1 MRNLLGLNDNT
12 IKLQRIMKRTL
23 LILSCLG
30 LAACTAR
37 TVYEPV
43 DRMTHNPEATNTETI
58 LHVWSWNFP
67 TIAENMKRISDA
79 GFTMIQTSPVNA
91 CFSPEG
97 GNVKIFDEKEGN
109 WYHYYQPTDWTIGNN
124 IVGTEQ
130 EMKAMLDSARKYDVR
145 VLVDVLPNHTAF
157 NIDLVAD
164 KFYEAVG
171 GRDKMFHSKGLEGIQ
186 DYNDR
191 IQCTLQGVGG
201 LPDVNTE
208 NPLFQ
213 KYYMEFV
220 NKLLD
225 MGVRGFRYDTA
236 KHIGVHS
243 DPLDTEAGVT
253 ENDFWDV
260 ATGRKEVLGVSLAIP
275 YDSLFVYGEVLQD
288 RNVPEAEYAGY
299 FGQTA
304 SSYGHVLRE
313 VLAKR
318 SAKDIDILS
327 WYHSAAPEYLTT
339 WVESHD
345 TYCNANE
352 SAGLTDAQIRT
363 GWVLLTA
370 RQNGTPLFYSRPM
383 NSTRENYWGDNLLGA
398 RGNDEFFHPE
408 VVAVNLFRQKME
420 GQLEDIQMS
429 SDGEV
434 VVVNRGDKGAA
445 IINFAAAENPVEL
458 ATSLPDGVYAD
469 QVYDKSFKVE
479 NGVLKGTVQPETTYI
494 IVK

>member
-1 MRNLLGLNDNT
+1 MNK
-12 IKLQRIMKRTL
+12 IVS
-23 LILSCLG
+23 LIACLC
-30 LAACTAR
+30 LAACASNKTAGF
-37 TVYEPV
+37 V
-43 DRMTHNPEATNTETI
+43 DRMTHDPNATNTETI

-67 TIAENMKRISDA
+67 TLAENMKKIADA

-97 GNVKIFDEKEGN
+97 GNIKILDEKEGN
-109 WYHYYQPTDWTIGNN
+109 WYHYYQPLDWTIGNN
-124 IVGTEQ
+124 IVGTEE
-130 EMKAMLDSARKYDVR
+130 EMKAMLDSARKYDIR
-145 VLVDVLPNHTAF
+145 VLVDVLPNHVAF
-157 NIDLVAD
+157 DIDLVTD
-164 KFYEAVG
+164 EFYAAVG
-171 GRDKMFHSKGLEGIQ
+171 GRDKMFHTHGLEDIQ

-191 IQCTLQGVGG
+191 TQCTHQGVGG

-220 NKLLD
+220 NKLLN

-243 DPLDTEAGVT
+243 DPVDAEAGVK

-260 ATGRKEVLGVSLAIP
+260 ATGRKEVLGVSLAMP

-288 RNVPEAEYAGY
+288 RNVPENEYAGY

-304 SSYGHVLRE
+304 SGYGHVLRE

-327 WYHSAAPEYLTT
+327 WHHSAAPEYLTT

-363 GWVLLTA
+363 GWVFLTA

-383 NSTRENYWGDNLLGA
+383 NSTRENYFGDNLLGA

-408 VVAVNLFRQKME
+408 VVAVNKFRQSME
-420 GQLEDIQMS
+420 GQVEDIRIS
-429 SDGEV
+429 EDGEV
-434 VVVNRGDKGAA
+434 IVVNRGDKGAA
-445 IINFAAAENPVEL
+445 VINFAAEGNGVEL
-458 ATSLPDGVYAD
+458 ATSLPDGEYRD
-469 QVYDKSFKVE
+469 QVYGNVFTVE
-479 NGVLKGTVQPETTYI
+479 NGILKGDALAETTYI

>member
-1 MRNLLGLNDNT
+1 MNKIISLIAGL
-12 IKLQRIMKRTL
+12 
-23 LILSCLG
+23 C
-30 LAACTAR
+30 LAACASNPGY
-37 TVYEPV
+37 TVV
-43 DRMTHNPEATNTETI
+43 DRMTHDPNATNTETI

-67 TIAENMKRISDA
+67 TIAENMKQIADA

-97 GNVKIFDEKEGN
+97 GNVKILDEKEGN

-124 IVGTEQ
+124 IVGTEE
-130 EMKAMLDSARKYDVR
+130 EMKVMLDSAKKYDIR

-157 NIDLVAD
+157 NIDLVSD
-164 KFYEAVG
+164 EFYAAVG
-171 GRDKMFHSKGLEGIQ
+171 GRDKMFHTNGLEGIQ

-191 IQCTLQGVGG
+191 TQCTHQGVGG

-213 KYYMEFV
+213 KYYMQFV
-220 NKLLD
+220 NKLIE

-260 ATGRKEVLGVSLAIP
+260 ATGRKEVLGVSLAID
-275 YDSLFVYGEVLQD
+275 YNDLFVYGEVLQD
-288 RNVPEAEYAGY
+288 RTVPEAEYASY

-304 SSYGHVLRE
+304 SSYGHVVRE

-318 SAKDIDILS
+318 SAKDIDIVS

-363 GWVLLTA
+363 GWVLITA
-370 RQNGTPLFYSRPM
+370 RQNGVPLFYSRPM
-383 NSTRENYWGDNLLGA
+383 NSTRENYFGDNLLGA

-408 VVAVNLFRQKME
+408 VVAVNKFRKAME
-420 GQLEDIQMS
+420 GQVEDIKIAE
-429 SDGEV
+429 DGEV

-445 IINFAAAENPVEL
+445 VINFAADSNVVEL
-458 ATSLPDGVYAD
+458 PTGLADGTYTD
-469 QVYDKSFKVE
+469 QVYGTTFTVE
-479 NGVLKGTVQPETTYI
+479 NGVLKGDVQSETTYI
-494 IVK
+494 IG

>member
-1 MRNLLGLNDNT
+1 
-12 IKLQRIMKRTL
+12 MKR
-23 LILSCLG
+23 ILSIIACVG
-30 LAACTAR
+30 FAACSSQT
-37 TVYEPV
+37 TNDVV
-43 DRMTHNPEATNTETI
+43 DRMTHDPNATNTETI

-67 TIAENMKRISDA
+67 TIAENMKQIADA
-79 GFTMIQTSPVNA
+79 GFTMLQTSPVNA

-97 GNVKIFDEKEGN
+97 GNIKILDEKEGN

-124 IVGTEQ
+124 IVGTEA
-130 EMKAMLDSARKYDVR
+130 EMKAMLDSAKKYDIR

-157 NIDLVAD
+157 NIDLVTD
-164 KFYEAVG
+164 EFYAAVG
-171 GRDKMFHSKGLEGIQ
+171 GRDKMFHTHGLEGIN

-191 IQCTLQGVGG
+191 TECTHQGVGG

-213 KYYMEFV
+213 KYYMQFV
-220 NKLLD
+220 NKLVE

-243 DPLDTEAGVT
+243 DPVDAEAGVK

-288 RNVPEAEYAGY
+288 KNVPEEEYASY

-318 SAKDIDILS
+318 SAKDIDVLD
-327 WYHSAAPEYLTT
+327 WYHRAAPEHLTT

-363 GWVLLTA
+363 GWVFLTA

-383 NSTRENYWGDNLLGA
+383 NSTRENYFGDNLLGA

-408 VVAVNLFRQKME
+408 VVAVNKFRKSME
-420 GQLEDIQMS
+420 GQVEDVQIAE
-429 SDGEV
+429 DGEV
-434 VVVNRGDKGAA
+434 IVVNRGDMGAA
-445 IINFAAAENPVEL
+445 VINFALEANEVAL
-458 ATSLPDGVYAD
+458 ATALPDGEYND
-469 QVYDKSFKVE
+469 QVYGTTFVVAD
-479 NGVLKGTVQPETTYI
+479 GILKGTAQPETTYI
-494 IVK
+494 LSR

>member
-1 MRNLLGLNDNT
+1 MNR
-12 IKLQRIMKRTL
+12 
-23 LILSCLG
+23 ILSIIACVG
-30 LAACTAR
+30 LAACTSQ
-37 TVYEPV
+37 TTYNVV
-43 DRMTHNPEATNTETI
+43 DRMTHDPNATNTETI

-67 TIAENMKRISDA
+67 TIAENMKQIADA

-97 GNVKIFDEKEGN
+97 GNVKILDEKEGN

-124 IVGTEQ
+124 IVGTEA
-130 EMKAMLDSARKYDVR
+130 EMKAMLDSADKYDIR

-157 NIDLVAD
+157 DIDLVTD
-164 KFYEAVG
+164 EFYAAVG
-171 GRDKMFHSKGLEGIQ
+171 GRDKMFHTHGLEGIV

-191 IQCTLQGVGG
+191 TQCTHQGVGG

-213 KYYMEFV
+213 KYYMQFV
-220 NKLLD
+220 NKLVE

-243 DPLDTEAGVT
+243 DPLDTEAGVK

-260 ATGRKEVLGVSLAIP
+260 ATGRKEVLGVSLSIP

-288 RNVPEAEYAGY
+288 KNVPEEEYASY

-304 SSYGHVLRE
+304 SSYGHALGE

-318 SAKDIDILS
+318 SAKDIDLID
-327 WYHSAAPEYLTT
+327 WYHRAAPEYLTT

-363 GWVLLTA
+363 GWVFLTA

-383 NSTRENYWGDNLLGA
+383 NSTRENYFGDNLLGA

-408 VVAVNLFRQKME
+408 VVAVNKFRQSME
-420 GQLEDIQMS
+420 GQVEDVQIAE
-429 SDGEV
+429 DGEV
-434 VVVNRGDKGAA
+434 IVVNRGDMGDA
-445 IINFAAAENPVEL
+445 IINFALESNDVAL
-458 ATSLPDGVYAD
+458 ATALPDGEYKD
-469 QVYDKSFKVE
+469 QVYGTAFVVE
-479 NGVLKGTVQPETTYI
+479 NGVLKGTAQPETTYI
-494 IVK
+494 LSR

>member
-1 MRNLLGLNDNT
+1 MKNKIVTYAACLLA
-12 IKLQRIMKRTL
+12 
-23 LILSCLG
+23 
-30 LAACTAR
+30 AACTSPAGSNL
-37 TVYEPV
+37 V
-43 DRMTHNPEATNTETI
+43 DRMTHDPNATNTETI

-67 TIAENMKRISDA
+67 SIADNMKQISDA

-97 GNVKIFDEKEGN
+97 GNIKIFDEKEGN
-109 WYHYYQPTDWTIGNN
+109 WYHYYQPTDWTVGNN
-124 IVGTEQ
+124 IVGTEE
-130 EMKAMLDSARKYDVR
+130 EMKAMLDSAAKYDIR

-157 NIDLVAD
+157 NIDLVTD
-164 KFYEAVG
+164 EFYAAVG
-171 GRDKMFHSKGLEGIQ
+171 GREKMFHSKGLEGIQ

-191 IQCTLQGVGG
+191 TQCTLQGVGG

-220 NKLLD
+220 NKLVN

-243 DPLDTEAGVT
+243 DPLDTEAGVV

-288 RNVPEAEYAGY
+288 RNVPENEYAGY

-304 SSYGHVLRE
+304 STYGHVIRE

-327 WYHSAAPEYLTT
+327 WYHTAAPEYLTT

-363 GWVLLTA
+363 GWVFLTA

-408 VVAVNLFRQKME
+408 VVAVNKFRKEMA
-420 GQLEDIQMS
+420 GQTENIQVVA
-429 SDGEV
+429 DGKV
-434 VVVNRGDKGAA
+434 VAVNRGDKGVALV
-445 IINFAAAENPVEL
+445 NFSLDTIEVEAPV
-458 ATSLPDGVYAD
+458 SLPDGEYAD
-469 QVYDKSFKVE
+469 NVYGCAFKVE
-479 NGVLKGTVQPETTYI
+479 NGTLHGVVMPETTY
-494 IVK
+494 VVVRK

>member
-1 MRNLLGLNDNT
+1 MNRILT
-12 IKLQRIMKRTL
+12 IIA
-23 LILSCLG
+23 CLG
-30 LAACTAR
+30 LAACASQT
-37 TVYEPV
+37 TTLV
-43 DRMTHNPEATNTETI
+43 DRMTHDPNSTNTETI

-67 TIAENMKRISDA
+67 TIADNMEQIADA

-97 GNVKIFDEKEGN
+97 GNIKIFDSKEGN

-124 IVGTEQ
+124 IVGTEEQ
-130 EMKAMLDSARKYDVR
+130 MKAMLDSAKKYDIR

-157 NIDLVAD
+157 DISLVTD
-164 KFYEAVG
+164 EFYEAVG
-171 GRDKMFHSKGLEGIQ
+171 GKEKMFHTHGLKGIN

-191 IQCTLQGVGG
+191 TQCTHQGVGG

-220 NKLLD
+220 NKLIKL
-225 MGVRGFRYDTA
+225 GVRGFRYDTA

-260 ATGRKEVLGVSLAIP
+260 ATGRKEVLGVSLCIP

-288 RNVPEAEYAGY
+288 RNVPEEEYAGY

-313 VLAKR
+313 ALNKR
-318 SAKDIDILS
+318 SAKDIDLIS
-327 WYHSAAPEYLTT
+327 WYHRAAPEHLTT

-363 GWVLLTA
+363 GWVFLTA

-408 VVAVNLFRQKME
+408 VVAVNRFRQEMK
-420 GQLEDIQMS
+420 GQTENIAFS
-429 SDGEV
+429 EDGEIIL
-434 VVVNRGDKGAA
+434 VNRGDKGAA
-445 IINFAAAENPVEL
+445 VINLAAEKNTFALPTDL
-458 ATSLPDGVYAD
+458 ADGTYTDKVYG
-469 QVYDKSFKVE
+469 KTFTVE
-479 NGVLKGTVQPETTYI
+479 NGILKGSALAETTYI

>member
-1 MRNLLGLNDNT
+1 
-12 IKLQRIMKRTL
+12 MKR
-23 LILSCLG
+23 ILSIIACVG
-30 LAACTAR
+30 FAACSSQT
-37 TVYEPV
+37 TNDVV
-43 DRMTHNPEATNTETI
+43 DRMTHDPNATNTETI

-67 TIAENMKRISDA
+67 TIAENMKQIADA
-79 GFTMIQTSPVNA
+79 GFTMLQTSPVNA

-97 GNVKIFDEKEGN
+97 GNIKILDEKEGN

-124 IVGTEQ
+124 IVGTEA
-130 EMKAMLDSARKYDVR
+130 EMKAMLDSAKKYDIR

-157 NIDLVAD
+157 NIDLVTD
-164 KFYEAVG
+164 EFYAAVG
-171 GRDKMFHSKGLEGIQ
+171 GRDKMFHTHGLEGIN

-191 IQCTLQGVGG
+191 TECTHQGVGG

-213 KYYMEFV
+213 KYYMQFV
-220 NKLLD
+220 NKLVE

-243 DPLDTEAGVT
+243 DPVDAEAGVK

-288 RNVPEAEYAGY
+288 KNVPEEEYASY

-318 SAKDIDILS
+318 SAKDIDVLD
-327 WYHSAAPEYLTT
+327 WYHRAAPEYLTT

-363 GWVLLTA
+363 GWVFLTA

-383 NSTRENYWGDNLLGA
+383 NSTRENYFGDNLLGA
-398 RGNDEFFHPE
+398 RGTDEFFHPE
-408 VVAVNLFRQKME
+408 VVAVNKFRKSME
-420 GQLEDIQMS
+420 GQVEDVQIAE
-429 SDGEV
+429 DGEV
-434 VVVNRGDKGAA
+434 IVVNRGDMGAA
-445 IINFAAAENPVEL
+445 VINFALEANEVAL
-458 ATSLPDGVYAD
+458 ATALPDGEYKD
-469 QVYDKSFKVE
+469 QVYGTTFVVAD
-479 NGVLKGTVQPETTYI
+479 GILKGTAQPETTYI
-494 IVK
+494 LSR

>member
-1 MRNLLGLNDNT
+1 MN
-12 IKLQRIMKRTL
+12 RILTFVA
-23 LILSCLG
+23 CLCV
-30 LAACTAR
+30 AACAPKTPADKG
-37 TVYEPV
+37 V
-43 DRMTHNPEATNTETI
+43 DRMVHDPNYTNTETI

-67 TIAENMKRISDA
+67 TITENMKQIADA

-97 GNVKIFDEKEGN
+97 GNIKILDEKEGN

-124 IVGTEQ
+124 IVGTEE
-130 EMKAMLDSARKYDVR
+130 EMQIMLDEAEKYGIR

-157 NIDLVAD
+157 DIDLVTD
-164 KFYEAVG
+164 EFYAAVG
-171 GRDKMFHSKGLEGIQ
+171 GRDKMFHTYGLQGIN

-191 IQCTLQGVGG
+191 TQCTHQGVGG

-213 KYYMEFV
+213 KYYMQFV
-220 NKLLD
+220 NKLIE

-260 ATGRKEVLGVSLAIP
+260 ATGRKEVLGVSLAID
-275 YDSLFVYGEVLQD
+275 YNELFVYGEVLQD
-288 RNVPEAEYAGY
+288 RNVPEEEYASY

-313 VLAKR
+313 VLAKGHAR
-318 SAKDIDILS
+318 ENDLMQ
-327 WYHSAAPEYLTT
+327 WYHRAAPEYLTT

-363 GWVLLTA
+363 GWVFLTA

-383 NSTRENYWGDNLLGA
+383 NSTRENYFGDNLLGA

-408 VVAVNLFRQKME
+408 VVAVNKFRKNMD
-420 GQLEDIQMS
+420 GQVETVAIAEN
-429 SDGEV
+429 GES

-445 IINFAAAENPVEL
+445 LINFSGNVNEISL
-458 ATSLPDGVYAD
+458 ATQLPDGEYKDEVYGQNFNVKD
-469 QVYDKSFKVE
+469 GILSGVVE
-479 NGVLKGTVQPETTYI
+479 PYTTYI
-494 IVK
+494 VSL

>member
-1 MRNLLGLNDNT
+1 
-12 IKLQRIMKRTL
+12 MKR
-23 LILSCLG
+23 IFIAIACLG
-30 LAACTAR
+30 LAACAT
-37 TVYEPV
+37 TTENKPV
-43 DRMTHNPEATNTETI
+43 DRMTHDPNATNTETI

-67 TIAENMKRISDA
+67 TIAENMKQISDA
-79 GFTMIQTSPVNA
+79 GFTMLQTSPVNA

-97 GNVKIFDEKEGN
+97 GNIKILDEKEGN

-124 IVGTEQ
+124 ILGTEA
-130 EMKAMLDSARKYDVR
+130 EMKAMLDSAKKYDIR

-157 NIDLVAD
+157 DIDLVTEE
-164 KFYEAVG
+164 FYDAVG
-171 GRDKMFHSKGLEGIQ
+171 GRDKMFHTKGLEGIN

-191 IQCTLQGVGG
+191 AQCTHQGVGG

-213 KYYMEFV
+213 KYYMQFV
-220 NKLLD
+220 NKLIE

-260 ATGRKEVLGVSLAIP
+260 ATGRKEVLGVSLCIP

-288 RNVPEAEYAGY
+288 RNVPEEEYASY

-318 SAKDIDILS
+318 SAKGIDLLN
-327 WYHSAAPEYLTT
+327 WYHRAAPEYLTT

-363 GWVLLTA
+363 GWVFLTA

-383 NSTRENYWGDNLLGA
+383 NSTREDYFGDNLLGA

-408 VVAVNLFRQKME
+408 VVAVNNFRKDMD
-420 GQLEDIQMS
+420 GQIEDVQIAE
-429 SDGEV
+429 DGEV
-434 VVVNRGDKGAA
+434 IVVNRGDKGAA
-445 IINFAAAENPVEL
+445 VINFSLAENPVEL
-458 ATSLPDGVYAD
+458 PTALPDGEYRDAVYG
-469 QVYDKSFKVE
+469 KVFIVS
-479 NGVLKGTVQPETTYI
+479 NGILQGTAAPETTYVI
-494 IVK
+494 TK

>member
-1 MRNLLGLNDNT
+1 
-12 IKLQRIMKRTL
+12 
-23 LILSCLG
+23 
-30 LAACTAR
+30 
-37 TVYEPV
+37 
-43 DRMTHNPEATNTETI
+43 MTHDATYTNTETI

-67 TIAENMKRISDA
+67 TITENMKQIADA

-97 GNVKIFDEKEGN
+97 GNIKILDEKEGN

-124 IVGTEQ
+124 IVGTEEQ
-130 EMKAMLDSARKYDVR
+130 MQVMLDEAKKYGIK
-145 VLVDVLPNHTAF
+145 VLVDVLPNHTGF
-157 NIDLVAD
+157 DIDLVSEN
-164 KFYEAVG
+164 FYEAVG
-171 GRDKMFHSKGLEGIQ
+171 GRDKMFHTHGLEGIN

-191 IQCTLQGVGG
+191 TQCTHQGVGG

-213 KYYMEFV
+213 KYYMQFV
-220 NKLLD
+220 NKLIEV
-225 MGVRGFRYDTA
+225 GVRGFRYDTA

-260 ATGRKEVLGVSLAIP
+260 ATGRKEVLGVSLCIP

-288 RNVPEAEYAGY
+288 RNVPEEEYASY

-313 VLAKR
+313 VLWKR
-318 SAKDIDILS
+318 SAKDHDLLQ
-327 WYHSAAPEYLTT
+327 WYHRAAPEYLTT

-363 GWVLLTA
+363 GWVFLTA
-370 RQNGTPLFYSRPM
+370 RQHGTPLFYSRPM
-383 NSTRENYWGDNLLGA
+383 NSTRENYFGDNLLGA
-398 RGNDEFFHPE
+398 RGNDEVLHPE
-408 VVAVNLFRQKME
+408 AVAVNKFRQQIN
-420 GQLEDIQMS
+420 GQLENVQIS
-429 SDGEV
+429 EDGEV
-434 VVVNRGDKGAA
+434 IVISRGDKGAA
-445 IINFAAAENPVEL
+445 VINFALDTNAVEL
-458 ATSLPDGVYAD
+458 STTLPDGEYKDA
-469 QVYDKSFKVE
+469 VYDQTFTVE
-479 NGVLKGTVQPETTYI
+479 NGILKGAAQPETTYI
-494 IVK
+494 ITL

>member
-1 MRNLLGLNDNT
+1 
-12 IKLQRIMKRTL
+12 MKR
-23 LILSCLG
+23 ILSIIACVG
-30 LAACTAR
+30 FAACSSQT
-37 TVYEPV
+37 TNDVV
-43 DRMTHNPEATNTETI
+43 DRMTHDPNATNTETI

-67 TIAENMKRISDA
+67 TIAENMKQIADA
-79 GFTMIQTSPVNA
+79 GFTMLQTSPVNA

-97 GNVKIFDEKEGN
+97 GNIKILDEKEGN

-124 IVGTEQ
+124 IVGTEA
-130 EMKAMLDSARKYDVR
+130 EMKAMLDSAKKYDIR

-157 NIDLVAD
+157 NIDLVTD
-164 KFYEAVG
+164 EFYAAVG
-171 GRDKMFHSKGLEGIQ
+171 GRDKMFHTHGLEGINN
-186 DYNDR
+186 YNDR
-191 IQCTLQGVGG
+191 TECTHQGVGG

-213 KYYMEFV
+213 KYYMQFV
-220 NKLLD
+220 NKLVE

-243 DPLDTEAGVT
+243 DPVDAEAGVK

-288 RNVPEAEYAGY
+288 KNVPEEEYASY

-318 SAKDIDILS
+318 SAKDIDVLD
-327 WYHSAAPEYLTT
+327 WYHRAAPEHLTT

-363 GWVLLTA
+363 GWVFLTA

-383 NSTRENYWGDNLLGA
+383 NSTRENYFGDNLLGA

-408 VVAVNLFRQKME
+408 VVAVNKFRKSME
-420 GQLEDIQMS
+420 GQVEDVQIAE
-429 SDGEV
+429 DGEV
-434 VVVNRGDKGAA
+434 IVVNRGDMGAA
-445 IINFAAAENPVEL
+445 VINFALEANEVAL
-458 ATSLPDGVYAD
+458 ATALPDGEYKD
-469 QVYDKSFKVE
+469 QVYGTTFVVAD
-479 NGVLKGTVQPETTYI
+479 GILKGTAQPETTYI
-494 IVK
+494 LSR

>member
-1 MRNLLGLNDNT
+1 MMNKISTFIACLCLVSCASDTGSGL
-12 IKLQRIMKRTL
+12 
-23 LILSCLG
+23 
-30 LAACTAR
+30 
-37 TVYEPV
+37 V
-43 DRMTHNPEATNTETI
+43 DRMVHDPKATNTETI

-67 TIAENMKRISDA
+67 TIGENMKQIADA

-97 GNVKIFDEKEGN
+97 GNVKIYDEKEGN
-109 WYHYYQPTDWTIGNN
+109 WYHYYQPTDWTVGNN
-124 IVGTEQ
+124 IVGTEE
-130 EMKAMLDSARKYDVR
+130 EMKAMLDSAKKYDIR

-157 NIDLVAD
+157 DIDLVAD
-164 KFYEAVG
+164 EFYSAVG
-171 GRDKMFHSKGLEGIQ
+171 GRDKMFHTKGLEGIV

-191 IQCTLQGVGG
+191 TQCTQQGVGG

-213 KYYMEFV
+213 KYYMECVTKLV
-220 NKLLD
+220 N

-260 ATGRKEVLGVSLAIP
+260 ATGRKEVLGISLAIP

-288 RNVPEAEYAGY
+288 KNVPENEYAGY

-318 SAKDIDILS
+318 SAKDIDLLS
-327 WYHSAAPEYLTT
+327 WYHTAAPEYLTT

-352 SAGLTDAQIRT
+352 SAGFTDAQIRT
-363 GWVLLTA
+363 GWVFLTA

-408 VVAVNLFRQKME
+408 VVAVNKFRKSME
-420 GQLEDIQMS
+420 GQIEDVQIAD
-429 SDGEV
+429 DGEV
-434 VVVNRGDKGAA
+434 VVVNRGNAGAA
-445 IINFAAAENPVEL
+445 IINFALETNPVNL
-458 ATSLPDGVYAD
+458 ATTLPDGDYTDVVYRNT
-469 QVYDKSFKVE
+469 FKVE
-479 NGVLKGTVQPETTYI
+479 NGVLIGAVQPETTYI
-494 IVK
+494 IENK

>member
-1 MRNLLGLNDNT
+1 MNK
-12 IKLQRIMKRTL
+12 IFSIVA
-23 LILSCLG
+23 CLFVM
-30 LAACTAR
+30 ACTSQVSEVK
-37 TVYEPV
+37 TV
-43 DRMTHNPEATNTETI
+43 DRMTHDPNATNTETI

-67 TIAENMKRISDA
+67 TITANMKQIADA

-97 GNVKIFDEKEGN
+97 GNIRILDEKEGN
-109 WYHYYQPTDWTIGNN
+109 WYHYYQPVDWTIGNN
-124 IVGTEQ
+124 IVGTEEQ
-130 EMKAMLDSARKYDVR
+130 MKEMLDEAERYGIR

-157 NIDLVAD
+157 DIDLVTD
-164 KFYEAVG
+164 EFYEAVG
-171 GRDKMFHSKGLEGIQ
+171 GRDKMFHTHGLEGIQ

-191 IQCTLQGVGG
+191 TQCTHQGVGG

-220 NKLLD
+220 NKLVN

-243 DPLDTEAGVT
+243 DPLDTEAGVK

-288 RNVPEAEYAGY
+288 KNVPENEYAGY

-313 VLAKR
+313 ALAKR
-318 SAKDIDILS
+318 SAKDIDLVS
-327 WYHSAAPEYLTT
+327 WYHTAAPEYLTT

-363 GWVLLTA
+363 GWVFLTA

-383 NSTRENYWGDNLLGA
+383 NSTRDNFFGDNLLGA

-408 VVAVNLFRQKME
+408 VVAVNKFRKSME
-420 GQLEDIQMS
+420 GQVEDLKFAE
-429 SDGEV
+429 DGEV
-434 VVVNRGDKGAA
+434 AVVNRGDKGAA
-445 IINFAAAENPVEL
+445 VINFALEENVVEL
-458 ATSLPDGVYAD
+458 PTALPDGKYTDVVYGNVFTA
-469 QVYDKSFKVE
+469 E
-479 NGVLKGTVQPETTYI
+479 GGVLKGKAAPETTYI
-494 IVK
+494 LSR

>member
-1 MRNLLGLNDNT
+1 MNK
-12 IKLQRIMKRTL
+12 IFYTL
-23 LILSCLG
+23 ACLS
-30 LAACTAR
+30 LAACVSNNT
-37 TVYEPV
+37 TNLV
-43 DRMTHNPEATNTETI
+43 DRMTHDPEATNTETI

-67 TIAENMKRISDA
+67 TIADNMKTIADA

-97 GNVKIFDEKEGN
+97 GNVKILDEKEGN
-109 WYHYYQPTDWTIGNN
+109 WYHYYQPTDWTVGNN
-124 IVGTEQ
+124 IVGTEE
-130 EMKAMLDSARKYDVR
+130 EMRAMLDSAKKYDIR

-157 NIDLVAD
+157 DIDLVTD
-164 KFYEAVG
+164 EFYAAVG
-171 GRDKMFHSKGLEGIQ
+171 GRDKMFHTHGLKGIE

-191 IQCTLQGVGG
+191 TQCTHQGVGG

-220 NKLLD
+220 NKLLG

-243 DPLDTEAGVT
+243 DPLDTEAGVK

-260 ATGRKEVLGVSLAIP
+260 ATGRKSVLGVSLALP

-288 RNVPEAEYAGY
+288 RNVPENEYAGY

-313 VLAKR
+313 VLANR
-318 SAKDIDILS
+318 SAKDHDLLS

-363 GWVLLTA
+363 GWVFLTA

-383 NSTRENYWGDNLLGA
+383 NSTRDNYFGDNILGA

-408 VVAVNLFRQKME
+408 VVAVNRFRQEMD
-420 GQLEDIQMS
+420 GAVEDVRIS
-429 SDGEV
+429 DDGEV
-434 VVVNRGDKGAA
+434 IVVNRGDKGAA
-445 IINFAAAENPVEL
+445 IINFALENNNVEL
-458 ATSLPDGVYAD
+458 ATSLPDGKYLDRTYGKEFV
-469 QVYDKSFKVE
+469 VE
-479 NGVLKGTVQPETTYI
+479 NGLLKGTAAAETTYI
-494 IVK
+494 ITR

>member
-1 MRNLLGLNDNT
+1 MNR
-12 IKLQRIMKRTL
+12 
-23 LILSCLG
+23 ILSIIACVG
-30 LAACTAR
+30 LAACTSQ
-37 TVYEPV
+37 TTYNVV
-43 DRMTHNPEATNTETI
+43 DRMTHDPNATNTETI

-67 TIAENMKRISDA
+67 TIAENMKQIADA

-97 GNVKIFDEKEGN
+97 GNVKILDEKEGN

-124 IVGTEQ
+124 IVGTEA
-130 EMKAMLDSARKYDVR
+130 EMKAMLDSADKYDIR

-157 NIDLVAD
+157 DIDLVTD
-164 KFYEAVG
+164 EFYAAVG
-171 GRDKMFHSKGLEGIQ
+171 GRDKMFHTHGLEGIV

-191 IQCTLQGVGG
+191 TQCTHQGVGG

-213 KYYMEFV
+213 KYYMQFV
-220 NKLLD
+220 NKLVE

-243 DPLDTEAGVT
+243 DPLDTEAGVK

-260 ATGRKEVLGVSLAIP
+260 ATGRKEVLGVSLSIP

-288 RNVPEAEYAGY
+288 KNVPEEEYASY

-318 SAKDIDILS
+318 SAKDIDLLD
-327 WYHSAAPEYLTT
+327 WYHRAAPEYLTT

-363 GWVLLTA
+363 GWVFLTA

-383 NSTRENYWGDNLLGA
+383 NSTRENYFGDNLLGA

-408 VVAVNLFRQKME
+408 VVAVNKFRQSME
-420 GQLEDIQMS
+420 GQVEDVQIAE
-429 SDGEV
+429 DGEV
-434 VVVNRGDKGAA
+434 IVVNRGDKGAA
-445 IINFAAAENPVEL
+445 IINFALEPNDVAL
-458 ATSLPDGVYAD
+458 ATALPDGEYKD
-469 QVYDKSFKVE
+469 QVYGTAFLVE
-479 NGVLKGTVQPETTYI
+479 NGILKGTAQPETTYI
-494 IVK
+494 LCR

>member
-1 MRNLLGLNDNT
+1 MNK
-12 IKLQRIMKRTL
+12 IVS
-23 LILSCLG
+23 LIACLG
-30 LAACTAR
+30 MVACASNKST
-37 TVYEPV
+37 ELV
-43 DRMTHNPEATNTETI
+43 DRMSHDPNATNTETI

-67 TIAENMKRISDA
+67 TIAENMKQIADA
-79 GFTMIQTSPVNA
+79 GFTMIQTSPVNS

-124 IVGTEQ
+124 IVGTEE
-130 EMKAMLDSARKYDVR
+130 EMKAMLDSAKKYDVR

-157 NIDLVAD
+157 NIDLVTD
-164 KFYEAVG
+164 EFYAAVG
-171 GRDKMFHSKGLEGIQ
+171 GRDKMFHTHGLEDIK

-191 IQCTLQGVGG
+191 TQCTHQGVGG

-220 NKLLD
+220 NKLLN

-243 DPLDTEAGVT
+243 DPVDTEAGVT

-260 ATGRKEVLGVSLAIP
+260 ATGRKEVLGVSLALP

-288 RNVPEAEYAGY
+288 RNVPENEYAGY

-304 SSYGHVLRE
+304 STYGHVIRE
-313 VLAKR
+313 VLTKR
-318 SAKDIDILS
+318 SAKDIDIIS
-327 WYHSAAPEYLTT
+327 WYHTAAPEYLTT

-352 SAGLTDAQIRT
+352 SAVLSDAQIRT
-363 GWVLLTA
+363 AWVFLTA

-408 VVAVNLFRQKME
+408 VVAVNKFRKLMK
-420 GQLEDIQMS
+420 GQLEDIQIS
-429 SDGEV
+429 EDGETV
-434 VVVNRGDKGAA
+434 IVSRGDKGAA
-445 IINFAAAENPVEL
+445 LINFAADTNDVAL
-458 ATSLPDGVYAD
+458 ATTLPDGTYAD
-469 QVYDKSFKVE
+469 QVYGSAFKVE
-479 NGVLKGTVQPETTYI
+479 NGILKGLLEPDTTYI

>member
-1 MRNLLGLNDNT
+1 
-12 IKLQRIMKRTL
+12 MKR
-23 LILSCLG
+23 ILSILACAA
-30 LAACTAR
+30 LAACTSQ
-37 TVYEPV
+37 TTYNVV
-43 DRMTHNPEATNTETI
+43 DRMTHDPNATNTETI

-67 TIAENMKRISDA
+67 TIAENMKQIADA

-97 GNVKIFDEKEGN
+97 GNVKILDENEGN

-124 IVGTEQ
+124 IVGTEE
-130 EMKAMLDSARKYDVR
+130 EMRAMLDSAAKYDIR

-157 NIDLVAD
+157 NIDLVSD
-164 KFYEAVG
+164 EFYAAVG
-171 GRDKMFHSKGLEGIQ
+171 GRDKMFHTYGLESIS

-191 IQCTLQGVGG
+191 TQCTHQGVGG

-213 KYYMEFV
+213 KYYMQFV
-220 NKLLD
+220 NKLVE

-288 RNVPEAEYAGY
+288 KNVPEEEYAGY
-299 FGQTA
+299 LGQTA
-304 SSYGHVLRE
+304 STYGHVLRE

-318 SAKDIDILS
+318 SAKDIDLLD
-327 WYHSAAPEYLTT
+327 WYHRAAPEYLTT

-363 GWVLLTA
+363 GWVFLTA

-383 NSTRENYWGDNLLGA
+383 NSTRENYFGDNLLGA

-408 VVAVNLFRQKME
+408 VVAVNKFRQSME
-420 GQLEDIQMS
+420 GQVEDVQIS
-429 SDGEV
+429 EDGEV
-434 VVVNRGDKGAA
+434 IVVNRGDKGAA
-445 IINFAAAENPVEL
+445 VINFALEENAVEL
-458 ATSLPDGVYAD
+458 ATALPDGEYKD
-469 QVYDKSFKVE
+469 QVYGTAFVVE
-479 NGVLKGTVQPETTYI
+479 NGLLKGTAQPETTYI
-494 IVK
+494 LSL

>member
-1 MRNLLGLNDNT
+1 
-12 IKLQRIMKRTL
+12 MKMNRKFAF
-23 LILSCLG
+23 LSCLC
-30 LAACTAR
+30 LAACTSLPS
-37 TVYEPV
+37 VNVV
-43 DRMTHNPEATNTETI
+43 DRMTHDPNATNTETI

-67 TIAENMKRISDA
+67 TIAENMKQIADA
-79 GFTMIQTSPVNA
+79 GFTMLQTSPVNA

-97 GNVKIFDEKEGN
+97 GNVKILDAEQGN

-124 IVGTEQ
+124 IVGTEE
-130 EMKAMLDSARKYDVR
+130 EMKAMLDSAKKYDIR

-157 NIDLVAD
+157 NIDLVTD
-164 KFYEAVG
+164 EFYEAVG

-191 IQCTLQGVGG
+191 TQCTHQGVGG

-213 KYYMEFV
+213 KYYMGFV
-220 NKLLD
+220 NKLVD

-243 DPLDTEAGVT
+243 DPLDTAAGVT

-288 RNVPEAEYAGY
+288 KNVPEEEYAGY

-304 SSYGHVLRE
+304 STYGHVLRE

-318 SAKDIDILS
+318 SAKDIDVLS
-327 WYHSAAPEYLTT
+327 WYHKAAPEYLTT

-352 SAGLTDAQIRT
+352 SAGLTDSQIRT
-363 GWVLLTA
+363 GWVFLTA

-383 NSTRENYWGDNLLGA
+383 NSTRENYFGDNLLGA

-408 VVAVNLFRQKME
+408 VVAVNKFRQEMD
-420 GQLEDIQMS
+420 GQVEDIQIAP
-429 SDGEV
+429 DGETI
-434 VVVNRGDKGAA
+434 VVNRGEKGAA
-445 IINFAAAENPVEL
+445 VINFALDKNAVEL
-458 ATSLPDGVYAD
+458 ATKLPDGSYTDTVYGNA
-469 QVYDKSFKVE
+469 FKVE
-479 NGVLKGTVQPETTYI
+479 NGILKGTAEPETTYI
-494 IVK
+494 IVRK

>member
-1 MRNLLGLNDNT
+1 
-12 IKLQRIMKRTL
+12 MKR
-23 LILSCLG
+23 ILSIIACVG
-30 LAACTAR
+30 LVACTSQ
-37 TVYEPV
+37 TTYNVV
-43 DRMTHNPEATNTETI
+43 DRMTHDPNATNTEAI

-67 TIAENMKRISDA
+67 TIAENMKQIADA
-79 GFTMIQTSPVNA
+79 GFTMLQTSPVNA

-97 GNVKIFDEKEGN
+97 GNVKILDENEGN

-124 IVGTEQ
+124 IVGTEA
-130 EMKAMLDSARKYDVR
+130 EMRAMLDSAKKYDIR

-157 NIDLVAD
+157 NIDLVTD
-164 KFYEAVG
+164 EFYAAVG
-171 GRDKMFHSKGLEGIQ
+171 GREKMFHTYGLEGIV

-191 IQCTLQGVGG
+191 TQCTHQGVGG

-213 KYYMEFV
+213 KYYMQFV
-220 NKLLD
+220 NKLVE

-288 RNVPEAEYAGY
+288 KNVPEEEYASY

-304 SSYGHVLRE
+304 STYGHVLRE

-318 SAKDIDILS
+318 SAKDIDLLD
-327 WYHSAAPEYLTT
+327 WYHRAAPEYLTT

-363 GWVLLTA
+363 GWVFLTA

-383 NSTRENYWGDNLLGA
+383 NSTRENYFGDNLLGA

-408 VVAVNLFRQKME
+408 VVAVNKFRQSME
-420 GQLEDIQMS
+420 GQVEDVQIAE
-429 SDGEV
+429 DGEV
-434 VVVNRGDKGAA
+434 IVVNRGDKGAA
-445 IINFAAAENPVEL
+445 VINFALESNEVAL
-458 ATSLPDGVYAD
+458 ATALPDGEYKD
-469 QVYDKSFKVE
+469 QVYGNVFVVE
-479 NGVLKGTVQPETTYI
+479 NGVLKGSAQPETTYI
-494 IVK
+494 LNL

>member
-1 MRNLLGLNDNT
+1 
-12 IKLQRIMKRTL
+12 MKMNRKFAF
-23 LILSCLG
+23 LSCLC
-30 LAACTAR
+30 LAACTSLPQ
-37 TVYEPV
+37 VNVV
-43 DRMTHNPEATNTETI
+43 DRMKHDPNATNTETI

-67 TIAENMKRISDA
+67 TIAENMKQIADA
-79 GFTMIQTSPVNA
+79 GFTMLQTSPVNA

-97 GNVKIFDEKEGN
+97 GNVKILDAEEGN

-124 IVGTEQ
+124 IVGTEE
-130 EMKAMLDSARKYDVR
+130 EMRAMLDSAKKYDIR

-157 NIDLVAD
+157 NIDLVTD
-164 KFYEAVG
+164 EFYEAVG
-171 GRDKMFHSKGLEGIQ
+171 GREKMFHSKGLEGIQ

-191 IQCTLQGVGG
+191 TQCTHQGVGG

-213 KYYMEFV
+213 KYYMGFV
-220 NKLLD
+220 NKLVN

-288 RNVPEAEYAGY
+288 KNVPEEEYAGY

-304 SSYGHVLRE
+304 STYGHVLHE

-318 SAKDIDILS
+318 SAKDIDVLS
-327 WYHSAAPEYLTT
+327 WYHRAAPEYLTT

-352 SAGLTDAQIRT
+352 SAGLTDSQIRT
-363 GWVLLTA
+363 GWVFLTA

-383 NSTRENYWGDNLLGA
+383 NSTRENYFGDNLLGA

-408 VVAVNLFRQKME
+408 VVAVNKFRQEME
-420 GQLEDIQMS
+420 GQVEDIQIS
-429 SDGEV
+429 QDGEV
-434 VVVNRGDKGAA
+434 IAVNRGDKGAA
-445 IINFAAAENPVEL
+445 VINFALDKNEVEL
-458 ATSLPDGVYAD
+458 STKLPDGSYTDTVYGNA
-469 QVYDKSFKVE
+469 FKVE
-479 NGVLKGTVQPETTYI
+479 NGILKGTAEPETTYI
-494 IVK
+494 IVRK

>member
-1 MRNLLGLNDNT
+1 MRRIIYIIAGL
-12 IKLQRIMKRTL
+12 
-23 LILSCLG
+23 C
-30 LAACTAR
+30 LAACASNTG
-37 TVYEPV
+37 YKSV
-43 DRMTHNPEATNTETI
+43 DRMTHDPNATNTETI

-67 TIAENMKRISDA
+67 TIAENMKQIADA

-124 IVGTEQ
+124 IVGTEE
-130 EMKAMLDSARKYDVR
+130 EMKAMLDSAKKYDIR

-164 KFYEAVG
+164 EFYAAVG
-171 GRDKMFHSKGLEGIQ
+171 GREKMFHTHGLEGIQ

-191 IQCTLQGVGG
+191 TQCTHQGVGG

-220 NKLLD
+220 NKLVN

-243 DPLDTEAGVT
+243 DPVDAEAGVT

-260 ATGRKEVLGVSLAIP
+260 ATGRKEVLGVSLAID
-275 YDSLFVYGEVLQD
+275 YNELFVYGEVLQD
-288 RNVPEAEYAGY
+288 RNVPEDEYAGY

-304 SSYGHVLRE
+304 SSYGHVIRE

-327 WYHSAAPEYLTT
+327 WYHTAAPEYLTT

-363 GWVLLTA
+363 GWVFLTA

-383 NSTRENYWGDNLLGA
+383 NSTRENYWGDNILGA

-408 VVAVNLFRQKME
+408 VVAVNKFRQAMAGE
-420 GQLEDIQMS
+420 VEDIRIAE
-429 SDGEV
+429 DGEV

-445 IINFAAAENPVEL
+445 VINFAAEANAFEL
-458 ATSLPDGVYAD
+458 ATGLADGTYTD
-469 QVYDKSFKVE
+469 QVYGTSFTVE
-479 NGVLKGTVQPETTYI
+479 NGVLKGTAAAETTYVI
-494 IVK
+494 TF